1 MERKGISIASGFS
14 ECVQGYYF
22 AKPMPVTEYE
32 DLLKNQCLVCD
43 KTDEEK
49 ALHRGSFVPGLL
61 VIDED
66 DIYREV
72 VRTAF
77 EEQFTV
83 LEATDSE
90 SGLACIKKYGRD
102 MISIVILSLSLPE
115 EGAAFFLKALRQKMM
130 LWQVPV
136 LATIPG
142 EGRVEEMPLA
152 LETDDFL
159 CKSHPLWDLHKRVEC
174 LMGMAA
180 AYKYEITLQDETN
193 RDKMTGLLNRRGLEI
208 AMNSLWKEYYKADT
222 LCCSGTFACQTGK

>member
-1 MERKGISIASGFS
+1 
-14 ECVQGYYF
+14 
-22 AKPMPVTEYE
+22 MPVTEYE

-43 KTDEEK
+43 KTD
-49 ALHRGSFVPGLL
+49 
-61 VIDED
+61 
-66 DIYREV
+66 
-72 VRTAF
+72 